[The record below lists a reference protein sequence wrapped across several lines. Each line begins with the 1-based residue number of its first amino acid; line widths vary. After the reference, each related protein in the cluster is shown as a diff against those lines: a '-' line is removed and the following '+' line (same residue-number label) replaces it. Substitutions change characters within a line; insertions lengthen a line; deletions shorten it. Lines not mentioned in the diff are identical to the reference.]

1 MWDSED
7 EQFKKTRKRRLKK
20 LGIKVTRIKRN
31 KATGEET
38 WDIDKSGY
46 KRKQGLFKKKST
58 RISYGK
64 VKQKKTKA
72 KRGRKGRSNLKRLLR
87 GEL

>member
-1 MWDSED
+1 MWDSEE
-7 EQFKKTRKRRLKK
+7 EQFKKTRKKRLKK
-20 LGIKVTRIKRN
+20 LGIKVTRTKRN
-31 KATGEET
+31 KATGEEV

-46 KRKQGLFKKKST
+46 KRKQGLFKKKSA

-64 VKQKKTKA
+64 VEKKKTKA
-72 KRGRKGRSNLKRLLR
+72 KRGRKGSSNLKKLLR

>member
-1 MWDSED
+1 MSWED
-7 EQFKKTRKRRLKK
+7 EEFKKTRKKRLKK
-20 LGIKVTRIKRN
+20 LGIKVTKTRK
-31 KATGEET
+31 KASGEEV

-46 KRKQGLFKKKST
+46 KRKQGLFKKKSA
-58 RISYGK
+58 RISYSESK
-64 VKQKKTKA
+64 PKPK